1 MNEEPVARLHQMCES
16 LPEATVGVTVH
27 HPSIKLRDRGFVMFT
42 EHGRPAY
49 WIKAAPGIQ
58 PELVASD
65 PDRFFVPP
73 YVGPKG
79 WVGVWLDHDVDWDEI
94 AELVLDAY
102 RLVAPKCLLTQLD
115 QA

>member
-1 MNEEPVARLHQMCES
+1 MNQEPVARLHQMCES

-42 EHGRPAY
+42 EHERPAY
-49 WIKAAPGIQ
+49 WIKAAPGTQ

-102 RLVAPKCLLTQLD
+102 RLVAPKRLVRQLD